1 MLRHL
6 GLNDEAARLRDA
18 VEAVINEDKIHT
30 YDVGGNHKT
39 SDFMKALEKRIL
51 I

>member
-6 GLNDEAARLRDA
+6 GLCDEAIRLRTA

-30 YDVGGNHKT
+30 DDIGGNHKT
-39 SDFMKALEKRIL
+39 SDFMHALEKRIV
-51 I
+51 